1 MKKLKKIAQIALCV
15 ALCNTLTNCG
25 SDSNEDT
32 ATSIVGENPPKNDQ
46 EEIAEGLTENIPEN
60 DVVTITPQVVQAN
73 GTIIVQA
80 EDTNLVADWKERTSA
95 TGFNGDGYIVWEG
108 PEKFWDKGTAGQNG
122 LLTYKITVDEPGTYQ
137 FIWTSRI
144 VKGEPASIATEHNDS
159 WVRLPDADDFYA
171 FDDVNNDKYY
181 ATGNAANKTPV
192 IPIDFLNP
200 NPNNLPKGGENR
212 NGFFKGYMN
221 TYGSWL
227 QKTNTWDNNPML
239 IFATFNTA
247 GVYTVEIDARS
258 DGHAID
264 QFSLIPQKEE

>member
-15 ALCNTLTNCG
+15 ALCNTLINCG
-25 SDSNEDT
+25 NDSDEDT
-32 ATSIVGENPPKNDQ
+32 STSIVNENSPEEDQ
-46 EEIAEGLTENIPEN
+46 QEIAEDLIEETIEN
-60 DVVTITPQVVQAN
+60 DVVAITPQVVQAN

-80 EDTNLVADWKERTSA
+80 EDTNLVADWRERTSA

-144 VKGEPASIATEHNDS
+144 VKGEPASVATEHNDS
-159 WVRLPDADDFYA
+159 WVRLPDADDFFA

-192 IPIDFLNP
+192 IPINLLNP

-227 QKTNTWDNNPML
+227 QKTNTWDNNPMS

-247 GVYTVEIDARS
+247 GIYTVEIDARS

-264 QFSLIPQKEE
+264 QFSLIPQ